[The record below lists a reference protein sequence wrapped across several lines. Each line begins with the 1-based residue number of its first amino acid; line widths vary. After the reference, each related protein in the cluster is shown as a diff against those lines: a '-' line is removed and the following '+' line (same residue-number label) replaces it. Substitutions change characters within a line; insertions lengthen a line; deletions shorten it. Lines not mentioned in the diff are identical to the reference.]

1 MTKKN
6 RKSWIDR
13 LHESN
18 GLPKVSEISEIMI
31 KRWGE
36 GTFVIPAPEEVY
48 EIMAGVP
55 KGKLLTINEIR
66 KILAKKHNTTTTC
79 PLTTGLFIWISA
91 NAEEEEEV
99 EKGFKKKP
107 IPYWRTLKTGGEL
120 NEKYPG
126 GVEAQAK
133 HLEKEG
139 FIIIPV
145 NDKKPPKVKDYE
157 KYLIDV

>member
-1 MTKKN
+1 MDKKN
-6 RKSWIDR
+6 HKSWIEK

-18 GLPKVSEISEIMI
+18 GLPKVSEITESMS

-48 EIMAGVP
+48 EIMASVP
-55 KGKLLTINEIR
+55 KGKLLTISEVR
-66 KILAKKHNTTTTC
+66 KILAKKHNATIGC
-79 PLTTGLFIWISA
+79 PLTTGIFAWISA
-91 NAEEEEEV
+91 NAAEEEV
-99 EKGFKKKP
+99 EKGIKKKP

-126 GVEAQAK
+126 GVDAQAN

-139 FIIIPV
+139 FTIIPAKG
-145 NDKKPPKVKDYE
+145 KKPPIVKDYE
-157 KYLIDV
+157 KYLIEV

>member
-1 MTKKN
+1 MGKKN
-6 RKSWIDR
+6 HKSWIEK
-13 LHESN
+13 LHESE
-18 GLPKVSEISEIMI
+18 GLPKVSEISEIMS

-48 EIMAGVP
+48 KIMASVP

-66 KILAKKHNTTTTC
+66 KILAKKHNTTTAC
-79 PLTTGLFIWISA
+79 PLTTGMFIRISA
-91 NAEEEEEV
+91 NAAEEEV
-99 EKGFKKKP
+99 EKGLKKKP

-126 GVEAQAK
+126 GVDAQAK

-139 FIIIPV
+139 FTIIPAKG
-145 NDKKPPKVKDYE
+145 KKPPKVKDYE
-157 KYLIDV
+157 KYLIES